1 MPDSTLKLTP
11 LRLIE
16 GIWEG
21 ELTGLS
27 DPDAPPV
34 IEVQHGGE
42 AFADAELERLDD
54 HRWLVRAELPAER
67 ISDGAQAFV
76 LALGGTDERLA
87 SFAVIAGDALRDDLR
102 AEVAL
107 MREELTMLKRA
118 LRRHARES

>member
-1 MPDSTLKLTP
+1 MSDTRPTLTA

-21 ELTGLS
+21 ELTGLP

-34 IEVQHGGE
+34 IEISQDGDSI
-42 AFADAELERLDD
+42 ADAELERLDD

-67 ISDGAQAFV
+67 ISDGAQAF
-76 LALGGTDERLA
+76 RLA
-87 SFAVIAGDALRDDLR
+87 RAGHDETLAAFSVIAGDALRDDIH

-107 MREELTMLKRA
+107 LREELTMLKRA
-118 LRRHARES
+118 LRRHARET